1 MLEDMCA
8 LCNSIQIQCEGDT
21 IYFVKDIKIQCVKQ

>member
-8 LCNSIQIQCEGDT
+8 LCNSIQIQCEGD
-21 IYFVKDIKIQCVKQ
+21 FVKDIKIQCVKQ